1 MKKLTFSPGEVLEQ
15 VASLSAIEVGIV
27 MNFVLY
33 GAGRPL
39 TELEM
44 QVLTDRIAW
53 EYAQICGSGE
63 AFSAVHDAI
72 ARFGI
77 VDEYK
82 RTSFLPELFKAEG

>member
-1 MKKLTFSPGEVLEQ
+1 
-15 VASLSAIEVGIV
+15 
-27 MNFVLY
+27 
-33 GAGRPL
+33 
-39 TELEM
+39 M